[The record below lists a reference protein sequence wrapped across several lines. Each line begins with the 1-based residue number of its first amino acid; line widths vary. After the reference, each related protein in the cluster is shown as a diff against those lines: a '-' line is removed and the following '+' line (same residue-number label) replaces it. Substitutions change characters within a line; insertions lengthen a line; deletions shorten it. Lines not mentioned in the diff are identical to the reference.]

1 MLHAVSAKRSSVA
14 SDALDWT
21 TSASYAQI
29 RDYDKLVRPFGHRRF
44 QRSQAT
50 AKANRKAPQQPR
62 TPKRKRVMCACQD
75 GHPASAGDCS
85 GVPSLWIDS
94 KARAVPYGRYVALR
108 FSDSVTRWPLPRVI
122 QGTAGL
128 CRRSPVEDPLAAD
141 YSNRVPVALPQPEK
155 TRFPS
160 ASKNWI
166 VALYSKLLALVRW
179 TLAVTTPDPAKAPFS
194 S

>member
-29 RDYDKLVRPFGHRRF
+29 RDYNKLVRRFGHRRF
-44 QRSQAT
+44 QSSQAA
-50 AKANRKAPQQPR
+50 AKAYRKAPQQRR

-85 GVPSLWIDS
+85 GVPSLWIDL

-108 FSDSVTRWPLPRVI
+108 FPDSVTRWPLPRVI
-122 QGTAGL
+122 RGTAGL
-128 CRRSPVEDPLAAD
+128 CRRSLLKILWPLIIQTAFQCSWRKWWRLD
-141 YSNRVPVALPQPEK
+141 SHQRRRSGPCQYQ
-155 TRFPS
+155 
-160 ASKNWI
+160 
-166 VALYSKLLALVRW
+166 
-179 TLAVTTPDPAKAPFS
+179 
-194 S
+194 